1 MFIKT
6 SKKITKKLLNEKI
19 ISADDKE
26 LYSYGI
32 RNGLIMI
39 LNIYLYNP
47 DGTKTVIGIHVRKA
61 PNSYEYNEA
70 TRITSNI
77 LNFIFNNSNL

>member
-1 MFIKT
+1 
-6 SKKITKKLLNEKI
+6 
-19 ISADDKE
+19 
-26 LYSYGI
+26 
-32 RNGLIMI
+32 MI